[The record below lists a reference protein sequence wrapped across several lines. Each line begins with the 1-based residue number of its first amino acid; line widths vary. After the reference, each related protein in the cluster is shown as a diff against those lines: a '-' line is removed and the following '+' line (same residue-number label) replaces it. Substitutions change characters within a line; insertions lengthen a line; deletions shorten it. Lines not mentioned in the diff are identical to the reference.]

1 MMPTFVKCPICHTG
15 TAWTGNPH
23 RPFCSERCRFVD
35 LGAWADG
42 KYRIA
47 DEDREDESQPTDE
60 TDRQ

>member
-1 MMPTFVKCPICHTG
+1 MPTSVKCPICHNE
-15 TAWTGNPH
+15 APWTGNPH

-47 DEDREDESQPTDE
+47 GDDLEDESQHVDE